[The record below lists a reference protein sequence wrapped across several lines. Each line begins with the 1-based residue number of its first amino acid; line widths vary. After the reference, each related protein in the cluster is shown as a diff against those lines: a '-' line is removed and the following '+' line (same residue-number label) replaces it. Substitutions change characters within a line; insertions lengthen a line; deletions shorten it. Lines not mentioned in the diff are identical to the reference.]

1 VTRGPADD
9 TVGEEEAEEARV
21 DGDVRCDAVGVG
33 LVGVATVD
41 GANPPDVSAWP
52 LAGGGAVR
60 LELPLLLASAITTL
74 PVTSAQNALTQ
85 AINALRDR
93 RIDGHRPRR

>member
-21 DGDVRCDAVGVG
+21 DGDVRCDPAGLG

-41 GANPPDVSAWP
+41 GVNPPDVSAWP
-52 LAGGGAVR
+52 LAGDGAVR
-60 LELPLLLASAITTL
+60 LELPLLRASAITTV

-93 RIDGHRPRR
+93 RTDGHRPR